1 MTQEQQNKKRTV
13 TTFIGIYII
22 SYLAFAFGTVQIV
35 PYLTSIGYSPVER
48 GILISSIAIVT
59 IIVQLIFGYLSDKY
73 KTVKKIFIVIM
84 IVFAASSWIFYTVD
98 SRQFILH
105 LILVALCGGFSNL
118 GMGVQDNWVL
128 ETDARTRDLF
138 SVIRAFG
145 SFGWAIG
152 GIILGYL
159 INSFGYKS
167 LSVTVLFFTIV
178 TLGGCFLLGDA
189 SKSNDPT
196 TKGITKE
203 DVIELV
209 KNKSY
214 ILVIIILFLLS
225 CIQMFNNY
233 TLIDKI
239 MILGGTSKDVGITA
253 TIKGLAELP
262 MFFAGP
268 MLLRK
273 YKAKALLVVSAIA
286 YTIQFILFGFTNTV
300 SVLLWLIGLQMLT
313 NPCLIIASK
322 VMIDELTSDAC
333 KSTGQLVAMSIY
345 TGGAS
350 LLIPYLS
357 GVLTEWKDVNFTLF
371 FAASL
376 GIVALMLIP
385 LIKRPRR
392 VIYLHDN
399 DESLNG

>member
-1 MTQEQQNKKRTV
+1 MTQEKQKKKKTV

-59 IIVQLIFGYLSDKY
+59 IVVQLIFGYLSDKY
-73 KTVKKIFIVIM
+73 KTVKKLFIIIM
-84 IVFAASSWIFYTVD
+84 IIFAGASWLFYTVD
-98 SRQFILH
+98 SSQFVLH

-118 GMGVQDNWVL
+118 GMGVEDNWVL
-128 ETDARTRDLF
+128 ESDERTRSFF

-152 GIILGYL
+152 GIVLGYL
-159 INSFGYKS
+159 INNFGYKS
-167 LSVTVLFFTIV
+167 MSVMVLFFTVI
-178 TLGGCFLLGDA
+178 TLAGCLFLGDA
-189 SKSNDPT
+189 VKSNDPT
-196 TKGITKE
+196 SQSITKK
-203 DVIELV
+203 DVLELLR
-209 KNKSY
+209 NKTY
-214 ILVIIILFLLS
+214 ILVIAILFLLS

-239 MILGGTSKDVGITA
+239 MILGGTSKEVGITA
-253 TIKGLAELP
+253 TIKGLVELP

-268 MLLRK
+268 MILRN
-273 YKAKALLVVSAIA
+273 YRAKALLIVSAIA
-286 YTIQFILFGFTNTV
+286 YTIQFILFGLATTV
-300 SVLLWLIGLQMLT
+300 SGLLMLIGLQMIT

-333 KSTGQLVAMSIY
+333 KSTGQLIAMSIY

-350 LLIPYLS
+350 LLIPYIS
-357 GVLTEWKDVNFTLF
+357 GVLTEWKGVNFTLF

-376 GIVALMLIP
+376 GIAALMLIP
-385 LIKRPRR
+385 KIKKPRR
-392 VIYLHDN
+392 VIHFQENHD
-399 DESLNG
+399 LNM

>member
-1 MTQEQQNKKRTV
+1 MTQGKQNKKRTV

-84 IVFAASSWIFYTVD
+84 IVFATASWIFYIVD

-128 ETDARTRDLF
+128 ETDERTRNLF

-196 TKGITKE
+196 TKCITKD

-268 MLLRK
+268 MVLRK

-286 YTIQFILFGFTNTV
+286 YTIQFILFGFANTV
-300 SVLLWLIGLQMLT
+300 SGLMWLIGLQMLT

-376 GIVALMLIP
+376 GIVALMLIS

-392 VIYLHDN
+392 VIHLHDN
-399 DESLNG
+399 HESLNG

>member
-196 TKGITKE
+196 TKCITKE

-286 YTIQFILFGFTNTV
+286 YTIQFILFGFANTV

-357 GVLTEWKDVNFTLF
+357 GVLTEWKEVNFTLF

-392 VIYLHDN
+392 VIHLHDN

>member
-1 MTQEQQNKKRTV
+1 MTQEKQGQRKQLI
-13 TTFIGIYII
+13 TFIGMYII

-59 IIVQLIFGYLSDKY
+59 ILVQLIFGYLSDKY
-73 KTVKKIFIVIM
+73 KTVKKLFIVIM
-84 IVFAASSWIFYTVD
+84 MIFAAATWIFYTVD

-118 GMGVQDNWVL
+118 GMGVEDNWVL
-128 ETDARTRDLF
+128 ETNEYTRDLF

-152 GIILGYL
+152 GILLGYL
-159 INSFGYKS
+159 INNFGYKS
-167 LSVTVLFFTIV
+167 LSVTVLLFTIV
-178 TLGGCFLLGDA
+178 TLGGCMLLGDA
-189 SKSNDPT
+189 SKSYEET
-196 TKGITKE
+196 AQSITKK
-203 DVIELV
+203 DIIELF
-209 KNKSY
+209 KNNTY
-214 ILVIIILFLLS
+214 ILVIIVLFLLS

-239 MILGGTSKDVGITA
+239 MILGGTSKEVGITA
-253 TIKGLAELP
+253 TIKGLVEVP

-273 YKAKALLVVSAIA
+273 YKAKALLVVSAVA
-286 YTIQFILFGFTNTV
+286 YTVQFVLFGFATTV
-300 SVLLWLIGLQMLT
+300 TGVLVLIGLQILT
-313 NPCLIIASK
+313 NPTLIIASK
-322 VMIDELTSDAC
+322 VLIDELTSDAC

-357 GVLTEWKDVNFTLF
+357 GVLTEWKNVNFTLF
-371 FAASL
+371 FAAGL
-376 GIVALMLIP
+376 GVVALLLTL
-385 LIKRPRR
+385 LIKKPRR
-392 VIYLHDN
+392 VIHITEN
-399 DESLNG
+399 Q

>member
-1 MTQEQQNKKRTV
+1 MTREKQNKRRNVSK
-13 TTFIGIYII
+13 FIMIYII

-48 GILISSIAIVT
+48 GILISSIALVT

-73 KTVKKIFIVIM
+73 KTVKKLFILIM
-84 IVFAASSWIFYTVD
+84 IVFAAASFIFYSLD
-98 SRQFILH
+98 SREFTLH

-118 GMGVQDNWVL
+118 GMGLQDNWVL
-128 ETDARTRDLF
+128 ETDDKTRDLF
-138 SVIRAFG
+138 SIIRAFG

-152 GIILGYL
+152 GIILGY
-159 INSFGYKS
+159 IIKWFGYKS
-167 LSVTVLFFTIV
+167 LSVTVLFFTV
-178 TLGGCFLLGDA
+178 LTLGCCIFTEDA
-189 SKSNDPT
+189 AKSNDIT
-196 TKGITKE
+196 NNITKS
-203 DVIELV
+203 DIIDLL

-225 CIQMFNNY
+225 CIQMFNSY

-253 TIKGLAELP
+253 TIKGLVEVP

-268 MLLRK
+268 MLLKK
-273 YKAKALLVVSAIA
+273 YKAKVLLILSAVA
-286 YTIQFILFGFTNTV
+286 YTIQFILFGFATTV
-300 SVLLWLIGLQMLT
+300 TGLLWLIGLQMIT

-322 VMIDELTSDAC
+322 VMIDELTTDAC
-333 KSTGQLVAMSIY
+333 KSTGQLIAMSIY

-350 LLIPYLS
+350 LLIPYVS
-357 GVLTEWKDVNFTLF
+357 GVITQWKNVNFTLF

-376 GIVALMLIP
+376 GIIALMLTSFV
-385 LIKRPRR
+385 KKTKR
-392 VIYLHDN
+392 VIHIPNNINADI
-399 DESLNG
+399 

>member
-1 MTQEQQNKKRTV
+1 MTQEKQGQRKQLI
-13 TTFIGIYII
+13 TFIGMYII

-59 IIVQLIFGYLSDKY
+59 ILVQLIFGYLSDKY
-73 KTVKKIFIVIM
+73 KTVKKLFIVIM
-84 IVFAASSWIFYTVD
+84 MIFAAATWIFYTVD

-118 GMGVQDNWVL
+118 GMGVEDNWVL
-128 ETDARTRDLF
+128 ETNEYTRDLF

-152 GIILGYL
+152 GILLGYL
-159 INSFGYKS
+159 INNFGYKS
-167 LSVTVLFFTIV
+167 LSVTVLLFTIV
-178 TLGGCFLLGDA
+178 TLGGCMLLGDA
-189 SKSNDPT
+189 SKSYEET
-196 TKGITKE
+196 AQSITKN
-203 DVIELV
+203 DIIELF
-209 KNKSY
+209 KNNTY
-214 ILVIIILFLLS
+214 ILVIIVLFLLS

-239 MILGGTSKDVGITA
+239 MILGGTSKEVGITA
-253 TIKGLAELP
+253 TIKGIVEVP

-286 YTIQFILFGFTNTV
+286 YTVQFVLFGFATTV
-300 SVLLWLIGLQMLT
+300 TGVLVLICLQILT
-313 NPCLIIASK
+313 NPTLIIASK
-322 VMIDELTSDAC
+322 VLIDELTSDAC

-357 GVLTEWKDVNFTLF
+357 GVLTEWKNVNFTLF
-371 FAASL
+371 FAAGL
-376 GIVALMLIP
+376 GVVALLLTL
-385 LIKRPRR
+385 LIKKPRR
-392 VIYLHDN
+392 VIHIIEN
-399 DESLNG
+399 